1 MVDTVQRP
9 AVTSLPLAPKNPL
22 PYRQRLEAA
31 RDLAAGPEMLRDA
44 GGQVTRNILG
54 PKWLLPPF
62 VVVTSPQGA
71 RDVLGRKDADADRGP
86 LSLLVELRRVVGGN
100 LLNLPHD
107 EWLPRKRALQP
118 LFTKQHVVRFA
129 GEMTQAAEQVCAR
142 WSDGDEVDL
151 SAEAHTLTLRA
162 LGRSVLGLDLDERAE
177 AVGPMIRTA
186 FKWAADRALRPIR
199 APRWLPTPGRR
210 RALEASAALHQLA
223 AEILRACRTD
233 PTTNAPLVH
242 ALLAA
247 TDSQTG
253 RGLSDS
259 EMCDELASFMV
270 GGHDTI
276 ATVLT
281 YALWALGN
289 HRDLQDRVFA
299 EVNDIPGPLTSDA
312 VGGLTLTVQVLHEAM
327 RLCPPGPSIPR
338 LVMHDIEV
346 DGYRVQA
353 GTYAVVGAY
362 AMHRD
367 PTLWDDPLTFDPDRF
382 SPQRSKDRDRWQ
394 YLPFGGGQRSC
405 IAGHFGMLEATL
417 ALATIVAAVEIDS
430 RNSDFPIVTPFT
442 LIPDGPIPARIRRR
456 TRHSS
461 AAVTAA
467 D

>member
-210 RALEASAALHQLA
+210 RALEASAALH
-223 AEILRACRTD
+223 R
-233 PTTNAPLVH
+233 
-242 ALLAA
+242 ALLRGAGDRGGARQRATSNCRALLNPFRPASRSCAA
-247 TDSQTG
+247 DCRAPAQCDPPICAGLNDHPEPREALTDSAHLCYG
-253 RGLSDS
+253 
-259 EMCDELASFMV
+259 
-270 GGHDTI
+270 
-276 ATVLT
+276 
-281 YALWALGN
+281 ALRRPALC
-289 HRDLQDRVFA
+289 R
-299 EVNDIPGPLTSDA
+299 
-312 VGGLTLTVQVLHEAM
+312 
-327 RLCPPGPSIPR
+327 
-338 LVMHDIEV
+338 
-346 DGYRVQA
+346 
-353 GTYAVVGAY
+353 
-362 AMHRD
+362 
-367 PTLWDDPLTFDPDRF
+367 
-382 SPQRSKDRDRWQ
+382 
-394 YLPFGGGQRSC
+394 
-405 IAGHFGMLEATL
+405 
-417 ALATIVAAVEIDS
+417 
-430 RNSDFPIVTPFT
+430 
-442 LIPDGPIPARIRRR
+442 
-456 TRHSS
+456 
-461 AAVTAA
+461 
-467 D
+467 